1 MNKLKLST
9 CIHQFFA
16 QYLLR
21 IKGSSRQTTKTYRD
35 TFTLFVPF
43 AAKHFSI
50 KIQSLRVDHLTPDLI
65 LAFLEHLESERK
77 NTARTRNLRLAT
89 LKSLAKMIRFMYPE
103 KRKLAERI
111 INIPQK
117 RTQRQLIGFLYQ
129 EEILKA
135 FDAVDLRKKQ
145 GVRDYALLHLLDD
158 SGARANEIA
167 TLKLD
172 YFDPQQKT
180 LAILGKANRYRQI
193 KLRPKTAQLI
203 ELYIRKYRVSPK
215 PLYRDRLFINQ
226 RGEGLT
232 RHGIYRLCRKYL
244 SMVLPPKRLKEINP
258 VHSFRHACAVNMLL
272 SGSSLSEIKNY
283 LGHENVES
291 TMVYLHMDLSRRR
304 HTQNKFIEYTQSV
317 IAQDPKIDELIDWE
331 NKEDIMTWLDSL

>member
-1 MNKLKLST
+1 MKLST

-21 IKGSSRQTTKTYRD
+21 IKGSGEQTIKAYRD
-35 TFTLFVPF
+35 TFTLFLPF
-43 AAKHFSI
+43 AVQHLSI
-50 KIQSLRVDHLTPDLI
+50 KIQSLRIDHLTPDLI
-65 LAFLEHLESERK
+65 LAFLDYLESDRK

-89 LKSLAKMIRFMYPE
+89 LKSLAKMILFMYPE
-103 KRKLAERI
+103 KRNLAERI

-117 RTQRQLIGFLYQ
+117 RTQKQLIGFLYQ
-129 EEILKA
+129 EEILKT
-135 FDAVDLRKKQ
+135 FGAVDLRKTQ
-145 GVRDYALLHLLDD
+145 GVRDYTLLHLLDD
-158 SGARANEIA
+158 SGARASEVA
-167 TLKLD
+167 MLKVD
-172 YFDPQQKT
+172 YFDAQQRT
-180 LAILGKANRYRQI
+180 LAILGKADRYRQI

-203 ELYIRKYRVSPK
+203 ELYIRKYRVDPK

-232 RHGIYRLCRKYL
+232 RHGIYRICRKHL
-244 SMVLPPKRLKEINP
+244 SRVLPPKRLKQINP
-258 VHSFRHACAVNMLL
+258 VHSFRHSCAVTMLL
-272 SGSSLSEIKNY
+272 SGSSLSEIKNH

-291 TMVYLHMDLSRRR
+291 TMVYLHMDLTRKR
-304 HTQNKFIEYTQSV
+304 QIQKKFIEHTHSV